1 MIKLNNR
8 INRKVNIMA
17 KEAGV
22 DGDLVLKRETE
33 RITSIVIKDAS
44 IKGYKVHKTKMAPLA
59 NGKYT
64 TFIMIEYPVSLA
76 YKNFITEID
85 TNVRDNLV
93 LKKRLASVR
102 NTRTIS

>member
-1 MIKLNNR
+1 
-8 INRKVNIMA
+8 MA

-44 IKGYKVHKTKMAPLA
+44 IKGYKVYKTKMAPLSD
-59 NGKYT
+59 GKYT

-76 YKNFITEID
+76 YRNFITEID
-85 TNVRDNLV
+85 TNVTVKAQVNK
-93 LKKRLASVR
+93 LK
-102 NTRTIS
+102 NTEAFKELEQYVAEFSGA